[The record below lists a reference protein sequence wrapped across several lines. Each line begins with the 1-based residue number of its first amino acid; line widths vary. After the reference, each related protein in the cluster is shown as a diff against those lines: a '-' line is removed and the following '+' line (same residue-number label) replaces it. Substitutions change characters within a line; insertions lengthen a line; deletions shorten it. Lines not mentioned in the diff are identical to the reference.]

1 MIAVDTNVIVRIV
14 THDDP
19 DQARRAVALFERE
32 RIFITK
38 TVLLEVEW
46 VLRFSYRLPRAVIV
60 STLRKVVGL
69 DTVEVEDPNEVSMAL
84 DWHEQGLDFAD
95 ALHLAACGRAIM
107 HTFDQGFCKAAREQG
122 LTPEVR
128 VLRTGPP

>member
-69 DTVEVEDPNEVSMAL
+69 GTVEVEDPNEVSMAL

-95 ALHLAACGRAIM
+95 ALHLAGSGKARRFA
-107 HTFDQGFCKAAREQG
+107 TFDQKMANRAGTLQPMEIVA
-122 LTPEVR
+122 V
-128 VLRTGPP
+128 

>member
-69 DTVEVEDPNEVSMAL
+69 GTVEVEDPNEVSMAL

-95 ALHLAACGRAIM
+95 ALHLAGSGKARRFA
-107 HTFDQGFCKAAREQG
+107 TFDQNMASRAGTLQPMEIIA
-122 LTPEVR
+122 V
-128 VLRTGPP
+128 

>member
-1 MIAVDTNVIVRIV
+1 MIAVDTNVIIRIV

-32 RIFITK
+32 RIFISK

-69 DTVEVEDPNEVSMAL
+69 GTVEVEDPNEVSMAL

-95 ALHLAACGRAIM
+95 ALHLAGSGKAGRFA
-107 HTFDQGFCKAAREQG
+107 TFDQKMASRAGTLQPMEIIA
-122 LTPEVR
+122 V
-128 VLRTGPP
+128 

>member
-46 VLRFSYRLPRAVIV
+46 VLRCSYRVPRAVIV

-69 DTVEVEDPNEVSMAL
+69 GTVEVEDPNEVSMAL

-95 ALHLAACGRAIM
+95 ALHLAGSGKARRFA
-107 HTFDQGFCKAAREQG
+107 TFDQKMANRAGTLQPMEIVA
-122 LTPEVR
+122 V
-128 VLRTGPP
+128 

>member
-38 TVLLEVEW
+38 TVLLEVE
-46 VLRFSYRLPRAVIV
+46 
-60 STLRKVVGL
+60 
-69 DTVEVEDPNEVSMAL
+69 
-84 DWHEQGLDFAD
+84 
-95 ALHLAACGRAIM
+95 
-107 HTFDQGFCKAAREQG
+107 
-122 LTPEVR
+122 
-128 VLRTGPP
+128 

>member
-19 DQARRAVALFERE
+19 EQARRAVALFERE

-69 DTVEVEDPNEVSMAL
+69 GTVEVEDPNEVSMAL

-95 ALHLAACGRAIM
+95 ALHLAGSGKARRFA
-107 HTFDQGFCKAAREQG
+107 TFDQKMANRAGTLQPMEIVA
-122 LTPEVR
+122 V
-128 VLRTGPP
+128 

>member
-19 DQARRAVALFERE
+19 EQARRAVALFERE
-32 RIFITK
+32 RIFISK

-46 VLRFSYRLPRAVIV
+46 VLRCSYRVPRAVIV

-69 DTVEVEDPNEVSMAL
+69 GTVEVEDLNEVSMAL

-95 ALHLAACGRAIM
+95 ALHLASSGKAGRFA
-107 HTFDQGFCKAAREQG
+107 TFDQKMANRAGTLQPMEIIA
-122 LTPEVR
+122 V
-128 VLRTGPP
+128 

>member
-69 DTVEVEDPNEVSMAL
+69 GTVEVEDPNEVSMAL
-84 DWHEQGLDFAD
+84 DWHER
-95 ALHLAACGRAIM
+95 GRLLRSG
-107 HTFDQGFCKAAREQG
+107 DQAARRLGWRARRG
-122 LTPEVR
+122 LREMCASAWQWQARSREDTV
-128 VLRTGPP
+128 TQNC